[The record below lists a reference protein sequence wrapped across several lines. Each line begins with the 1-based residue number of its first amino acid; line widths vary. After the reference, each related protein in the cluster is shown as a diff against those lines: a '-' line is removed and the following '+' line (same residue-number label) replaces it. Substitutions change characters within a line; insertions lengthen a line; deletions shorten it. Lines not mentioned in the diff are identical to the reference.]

1 MIFDAGA
8 KLKTPSE
15 IFPPFRIYA
24 DVPGML
30 VKEYVYVWL
39 CFAQPLENQKRTY
52 MAWSD
57 LESVSDCNTYCKY
70 LKVGSNFFPSYFE
83 NFFEATFLFESDF
96 RIFSIPIEL
105 H

>member
-15 IFPPFRIYA
+15 IFPPLRIYA

-52 MAWSD
+52 MAWS
-57 LESVSDCNTYCKY
+57 
-70 LKVGSNFFPSYFE
+70 
-83 NFFEATFLFESDF
+83 
-96 RIFSIPIEL
+96 
-105 H
+105 

>member
-15 IFPPFRIYA
+15 IFPPLRIYA

-52 MAWSD
+52 VYSMVLRS
-57 LESVSDCNTYCKY
+57 
-70 LKVGSNFFPSYFE
+70 KVCFW
-83 NFFEATFLFESDF
+83 LQQ
-96 RIFSIPIEL
+96 L
-105 H
+105 L